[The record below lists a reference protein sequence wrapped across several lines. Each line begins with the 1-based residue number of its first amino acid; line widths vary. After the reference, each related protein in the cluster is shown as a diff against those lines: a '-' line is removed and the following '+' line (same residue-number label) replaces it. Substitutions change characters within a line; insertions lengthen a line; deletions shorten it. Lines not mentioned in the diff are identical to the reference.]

1 MTVSNPIIWMDFPD
15 PDVIR
20 VNDTY
25 YMISTTMHLMPGGV
39 ILRSYDLAHWEIV
52 TYLYDN
58 LEDSPGARLEDGKGI
73 YSAGMWAATLR
84 YNEGRFYVIFV
95 SNDIRQQQKSFL
107 FTSESINGPW
117 EKTKIDGF
125 YHDCSLLFDRGKPWI
140 VSGNGQLWLTEMKKD
155 LSGPEPDGIHKMIVN
170 DTEGV
175 TLRSEGSHLYYI
187 NGKYWLFAI
196 HWLDHGTRRRTE
208 VCYVADRIDGPY
220 HGRDVLDDDMDYH
233 NAGVAQG
240 GIVDTPDGKWY
251 AMLFQD
257 HGAVGRIPVLV
268 PVNWENEWP
277 VFGIDGKVP
286 HTLELESTH
295 PDHIYEPLIQNDDFN
310 YAPGETLKKCWQWN
324 HIPDP
329 EKWTLD
335 ERPGY
340 MRLKTC
346 GPVRDIQL
354 ARNMLGQRTAGP
366 VCTAVVK
373 MDCSGLKEGDQ
384 AGLCVMQGQY
394 AWLGVKIKESHRIL
408 TYTTRDA
415 GKKDLSSGTGRETE
429 ICELTSDTVFLK
441 CMCSFEDN
449 IDQAR
454 FSYRDGRSWKEIND
468 VHQLA
473 YRLDHFMGA
482 RLCIFA
488 YASEQDGG
496 YADFDSFNITVGET
510 ESLS

>member
-187 NGKYWLFAI
+187 NGK
-196 HWLDHGTRRRTE
+196 
-208 VCYVADRIDGPY
+208 
-220 HGRDVLDDDMDYH
+220 
-233 NAGVAQG
+233 
-240 GIVDTPDGKWY
+240 
-251 AMLFQD
+251 
-257 HGAVGRIPVLV
+257 
-268 PVNWENEWP
+268 
-277 VFGIDGKVP
+277 
-286 HTLELESTH
+286 
-295 PDHIYEPLIQNDDFN
+295 
-310 YAPGETLKKCWQWN
+310 
-324 HIPDP
+324 
-329 EKWTLD
+329 
-335 ERPGY
+335 
-340 MRLKTC
+340 
-346 GPVRDIQL
+346 
-354 ARNMLGQRTAGP
+354 
-366 VCTAVVK
+366 
-373 MDCSGLKEGDQ
+373 
-384 AGLCVMQGQY
+384 
-394 AWLGVKIKESHRIL
+394 
-408 TYTTRDA
+408 
-415 GKKDLSSGTGRETE
+415 
-429 ICELTSDTVFLK
+429 
-441 CMCSFEDN
+441 
-449 IDQAR
+449 
-454 FSYRDGRSWKEIND
+454 
-468 VHQLA
+468 
-473 YRLDHFMGA
+473 
-482 RLCIFA
+482 
-488 YASEQDGG
+488 
-496 YADFDSFNITVGET
+496 
-510 ESLS
+510 